1 MDQGRFKDYLTEFE
15 EKVIVQGVEKNIL
28 GRPEMVAVRNGKLSK
43 TPYGRL
49 VGGVI
54 STDVLM
60 AIDYYGLT
68 KKSLGFSA
76 IVRDI
81 DGQVRILESQVV
93 HFASIRIEN
102 VAELATELVAEFP
115 AFKHK
120 LLKER
125 GFKK

>member
-1 MDQGRFKDYLTEFE
+1 MDEGRFKEYLTEFE
-15 EKVIVQGVEKNIL
+15 QKVIVQGVVNTIL

-49 VGGVI
+49 VGGEI
-54 STDVLM
+54 PTDVLM
-60 AIDYYGLT
+60 SIDYYGLT
-68 KKSLGFSA
+68 KRSTGFGA

-102 VAELATELVAEFP
+102 VAELAPELVAEFP
-115 AFKHK
+115 AFKQK
-120 LLKER
+120 LLRER